1 MPDSSIEARGEREL
15 IRRLGGYLARAGG
28 GPPGTAPAV
37 GFGDDMAGVDPAD
50 PALLWTVD
58 MLMDGVDFDSAIHR
72 WEEIGRKALAVNLS
86 DCAAMAAQPISALC
100 AVALS
105 NRLAMADAEQI
116 ILGAHEL
123 GRRFGCPVVGGDTN
137 SWDAPT
143 VISVSVA
150 ARMPSGLSPVPRG
163 GARPGDRIW
172 LTGPC
177 GGSILG
183 RHMTFEPRIDL
194 AIRVAR
200 DLRPHAMIDISDGV
214 AIDLDRIC
222 EASGCGATIDNLL
235 LEAAVHADAR
245 ELARR
250 DRRPAREHV
259 LNDGEDFELIVVLAC
274 EVGAEQAA
282 TLGLLPLG
290 EITAEPGLR
299 LRHADGQC
307 EALRPG
313 GWEHFR

>member
-1 MPDSSIEARGEREL
+1 MPDLPTEPRGEREL
-15 IRRLGGYLARAGG
+15 VRRVGGFLARADGDRL
-28 GPPGTAPAV
+28 GPAPTV

-58 MLMDGVDFDSAIHR
+58 MLMDGVDFDSAVHG
-72 WEEIGRKALAVNLS
+72 WEQIGRKALAVNLS
-86 DCAAMAAQPISALC
+86 DCAAMAAQPVSALC

-105 NRLAMADAEQI
+105 NRLTMTDAEQI
-116 ILGAHEL
+116 IRGAHEL

-143 VISVSVA
+143 VVSVSVA
-150 ARMPSGLSPVPRG
+150 ARMPADLAPVRRA

-183 RHMTFEPRIDL
+183 RHMTFEPRIEL

-200 DLRPHAMIDISDGV
+200 ELRPHAMIDISDGV

-222 EASGCGATIDNLL
+222 EASGCGATIDSLL
-235 LEAAVHADAR
+235 LEAAVHDDAR

-250 DRRPAREHV
+250 DGRAASEHA
-259 LNDGEDFELIVVLAC
+259 LSDGEDFELIVVLARD
-274 EVGAEQAA
+274 VTAQQAT

-290 EITAEPGLR
+290 EMTAEPGLR
-299 LRHADGQC
+299 LRHADGQS
-307 EALRPG
+307 EALRPR